1 MKLSV
6 EPAADFGNGHG
17 ELILEPCWDQE
28 PGHACQVGIV
38 RADRVVYIAEEWYDR
53 IRAGQ
58 VPWAVLRTRNP
69 WDLGILRI
77 DGEDGA
83 VVYEI
88 TGTVGPRVP
97 AYLAEQPD

>member
-17 ELILEPCWDQE
+17 ELILEPCLDQE
-28 PGHACQVGIV
+28 PEHACQVGIV

-53 IRAGQ
+53 IRAGL
-58 VPWAVLRTRNP
+58 VPWAGLRTRNP

-77 DGEDGA
+77 DSADGA
-83 VVYEI
+83 VVYEV
-88 TGTVGPRVP
+88 TGTVGPRVR